1 MSKHLIKEGAA
12 MAKIPD
18 VRRNIR
24 EDIVAGRLGL
34 GSRVTID
41 ELASRYGVSH
51 MPIREAL
58 RELHGEGLIVI
69 EPNRGARVRPID
81 MAFVE
86 NFFDTRSALEVV
98 LTRRAAR
105 LCTPAIIAELHRIE
119 TELEALMER
128 GETAAV
134 LAANRAFHQCIY
146 EHAGNPE
153 ALAVVDRHWLL
164 IAALWARYGYG
175 KERFVGVA
183 NDHRHIILALE
194 SADPEAAGALM
205 TAHVLKAKQDM
216 MQRMRAA
223 SAPAAAAS

>member
-1 MSKHLIKEGAA
+1 

-24 EDIVAGRLGL
+24 DDIVAGRLGF
-34 GSRVTID
+34 GSRITID

-58 RELHGEGLIVI
+58 RELHGEGLVVI
-69 EPNRGARVRPID
+69 EPNRGARIRPID
-81 MAFVE
+81 ISFVE

-105 LCTPAIIAELHRIE
+105 MCSPAILAELLRME
-119 TELEALMER
+119 GDLERFMER
-128 GETAAV
+128 GDHAAV
-134 LAANRAFHQCIY
+134 LVANRAFHQCIY
-146 EHAGNPE
+146 EQAGNPE

-164 IAALWARYGYG
+164 IAALWSRYGYG
-175 KERFVGVA
+175 EERYVGVA
-183 NDHRHIILALE
+183 NDHRHIIFALE
-194 SADPEAAGALM
+194 SADPEAAGVLM

-216 MQRMRAA
+216 MRRMRAA
-223 SAPAAAAS
+223 SPTVSLAS